1 MNDQKANAAYHPGT
15 GPEPKTA
22 TDPTPEAR
30 TKVQE
35 QADTY
40 ALQAE
45 AEHDETM
52 HDLDVAAQNQRII
65 DELRELYSFE
75 SFEADARK
83 IIALDGD
90 GREEAL
96 TIELTAARGNRTRE
110 LLGVPIPTSEQVIQ
124 MGMRL
129 MAERARDE
137 AAEAG
142 A

>member
-15 GPEPKTA
+15 GPEQSA
-22 TDPTPEAR
+22 IDEAGLAE
-30 TKVQE
+30 E
-35 QADTY
+35 QA
-40 ALQAE
+40 A
-45 AEHDETM
+45 AEHDETL
-52 HDLDVAAQNQRII
+52 HDLDVGAENQRII

-110 LLGVPIPTSEQVIQ
+110 LLGVPIPTGEQVIE